1 MKILNQVNNYVDES
15 IEQSDTIYAIVLGA
29 GEVQTITIPSNAK
42 YVLFSAR
49 VSFASELS
57 DDATAAIFPVA
68 DDLTGNAS
76 ELNPTGR
83 YTADATHV
91 SIASLEANA
100 VTLAFYK

>member
-29 GEVQTITIPSNAK
+29 GEVQTVAIPATAR
-42 YVLFSAR
+42 YVLFSGR
-49 VSFASELS
+49 TSFATMLS
-57 DDATAAIFPVA
+57 TDATAAVFPVA